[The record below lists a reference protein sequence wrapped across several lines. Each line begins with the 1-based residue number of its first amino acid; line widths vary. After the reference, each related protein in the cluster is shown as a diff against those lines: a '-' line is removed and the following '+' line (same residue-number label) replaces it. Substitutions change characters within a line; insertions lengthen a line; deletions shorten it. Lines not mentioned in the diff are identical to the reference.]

1 MGEVRTIISRN
12 SIAAGDF
19 SYTNIKTI
27 GKNDASVPFTID
39 GFKRVTFNGKL
50 PFIGSAN
57 MIKPSDLDL
66 TAANFD
72 IAILS
77 PNYATLLTNRDMSFT
92 IENVMNQD
100 NYSKIVPK
108 SVFKTIKHNFGGLSP
123 KHAHTDAVLFSDKVN
138 QIDRM
143 YAYQTDAQY
152 KDLILEEGN
161 IFEII
166 NWTLMTN
173 PESEKF
179 IPKTSEKTVVPTQNA
194 LGNVNIL
201 YNKVMLQ
208 LMLATL
214 AMLLASK
221 VNAYRQGI
229 STAENANADSV
240 YNDILVRASY
250 SGYVTQLVNYIFS
263 QYLPLDYFNKMILP
277 MVSFFKQTTGVDTP
291 LEILMPTVF
300 STTAN
305 PNYGEVYAELFRTI
319 DVTPK

>member
-1 MGEVRTIISRN
+1 
-12 SIAAGDF
+12 
-19 SYTNIKTI
+19 
-27 GKNDASVPFTID
+27 
-39 GFKRVTFNGKL
+39 
-50 PFIGSAN
+50 

-166 NWTLMTN
+166 N
-173 PESEKF
+173 
-179 IPKTSEKTVVPTQNA
+179 
-194 LGNVNIL
+194 
-201 YNKVMLQ
+201 
-208 LMLATL
+208 
-214 AMLLASK
+214 
-221 VNAYRQGI
+221 
-229 STAENANADSV
+229 
-240 YNDILVRASY
+240 
-250 SGYVTQLVNYIFS
+250 
-263 QYLPLDYFNKMILP
+263 
-277 MVSFFKQTTGVDTP
+277 
-291 LEILMPTVF
+291 
-300 STTAN
+300 
-305 PNYGEVYAELFRTI
+305 
-319 DVTPK
+319 

>member
-1 MGEVRTIISRN
+1 
-12 SIAAGDF
+12 
-19 SYTNIKTI
+19 
-27 GKNDASVPFTID
+27 
-39 GFKRVTFNGKL
+39 
-50 PFIGSAN
+50 
-57 MIKPSDLDL
+57 
-66 TAANFD
+66 
-72 IAILS
+72 
-77 PNYATLLTNRDMSFT
+77 
-92 IENVMNQD
+92 
-100 NYSKIVPK
+100 
-108 SVFKTIKHNFGGLSP
+108 
-123 KHAHTDAVLFSDKVN
+123 
-138 QIDRM
+138 
-143 YAYQTDAQY
+143 
-152 KDLILEEGN
+152 
-161 IFEII
+161 
-166 NWTLMTN
+166 MTN

-179 IPKTSEKTVVPTQNA
+179 IPKTSEKNVVPTQNA

-305 PNYGEVYAELFRTI
+305 PNYGQVYAELFRTI